1 MVMQYRS
8 LLFEMSRS
16 EARRKPSHSS
26 SSAGSLPASEP
37 LSATAKACV
46 REHCPR
52 SSLCDMLLGLDG
64 PKLVKQSK
72 CLPTS
77 KLSIAVF
84 EFFPEYFG
92 TPGNWLSH

>member
-8 LLFEMSRS
+8 LLFLMSRS

-46 REHCPR
+46 RQHCPR
-52 SSLCDMLLGLDG
+52 SSLCDMLWGLDG
-64 PKLVKQSK
+64 LKLVKQSK

-84 EFFPEYFG
+84 EFFPEYLG
-92 TPGNWLSH
+92 TQGNWLSD